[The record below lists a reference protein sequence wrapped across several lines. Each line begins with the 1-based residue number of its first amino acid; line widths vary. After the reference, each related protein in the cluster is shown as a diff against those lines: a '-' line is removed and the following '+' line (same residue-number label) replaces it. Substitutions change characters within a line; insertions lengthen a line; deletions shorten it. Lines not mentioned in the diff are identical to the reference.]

1 VAGKK
6 INSNLIV
13 GKLKGKGGTAVK
25 VGIKRKGVKELIDIN
40 IVRGKV
46 EIKSV
51 DASFM
56 ITPQI
61 GYVKLLRFSLT
72 THQELKD
79 AIKALK
85 AKGMKSLILDL
96 QSNGGGYLDQA
107 ILIANEF
114 LPKGKMIVY
123 TEGRGKRL
131 TEQYADGTGEFIGD
145 DITILINEVSA
156 SASEIVSGALQ
167 DNDIGTIVGRRSFG
181 KGLVQQ
187 QIDLSD
193 GSLLLLTIA
202 RYHTPTGRCIQRPYD
217 KGEEE
222 YYGDIENRYLHGEMV
237 TKDSIKQNHSL
248 RYTTPK
254 GKVVYGGGGI
264 MPDVF
269 VPADTSRYSQFE
281 IKALSGIY
289 RIRYVSEYVDKNRRT
304 LERISTKAEFDR
316 YFDKNKDLIYN
327 GYKRYFF
334 QNEKERGA
342 ASEWT
347 KIEKDLKILFKAS
360 IGDATKLK
368 TNAFYIYMS
377 DYDEII
383 KQGLAVTKEKLRK
396 R

>member
-1 VAGKK
+1 KQGRSTTLGEVMAIVDGNYVDSVNFDTLSEKMIPLLLKELDPHSSFIPAREVLASQESLRGDFDGIGVMFNMLTDTVIIQDVIPGGPSSKVGIISGDRIIKINDTIVAGKK

-264 MPDVF
+264 MPDIF

-281 IKALSGIY
+281 I
-289 RIRYVSEYVDKNRRT
+289 
-304 LERISTKAEFDR
+304 
-316 YFDKNKDLIYN
+316 
-327 GYKRYFF
+327 
-334 QNEKERGA
+334 
-342 ASEWT
+342 
-347 KIEKDLKILFKAS
+347 
-360 IGDATKLK
+360 
-368 TNAFYIYMS
+368 
-377 DYDEII
+377 
-383 KQGLAVTKEKLRK
+383 
-396 R
+396 